1 MIDASSL
8 LSQEGGRGGERKKEG
23 ESETAEERGRERERE
38 KWRERERE
46 RERESGTSQSKRGS
60 SGDLSRS
67 GVLLFP
73 AQRIYRPRN
82 ESKNAA
88 GFIKSQE
95 FGVDFESESSADCIV
110 SLFRAAPRSIA

>member
-1 MIDASSL
+1 MDR
-8 LSQEGGRGGERKKEG
+8 EKGRER
-23 ESETAEERGRERERE
+23 ERDSGRERERE
-38 KWRERERE
+38 REREMERERE
-46 RERESGTSQSKRGS
+46 RERESGTSRGKSGS
-60 SGDLSRS
+60 SGNLSQS